1 LALRDSLTNLYNHG
15 YFQEILKQEVEEAK
29 DCEDNLALLLLDI
42 DNFKRI
48 NDTYGHQAGDKIL
61 AKLAD
66 LLQNNTRDN
75 DTVAR
80 YGGEE
85 FAIALNNVTLK
96 AAVKI
101 GEELKGL
108 IANME
113 VVYDEEI
120 ITITVSIGVAY
131 STSSQNSYELIN
143 SADEQLYLAK
153 ESGKNCVSY

>member
-1 LALRDSLTNLYNHG
+1 LYNHG

-29 DCEDNLALLLLDI
+29 DCEANLALLLLDI
-42 DNFKRI
+42 DNFKQI

-61 AKLAD
+61 AELAD
-66 LLQNNTRDN
+66 LLRNNTRDN

-85 FAIALNNVTLK
+85 FAIALNNVTPEVAIKKGEKLK
-96 AAVKI
+96 
-101 GEELKGL
+101 EL

-113 VVYDEEI
+113 VDYEGKI

-131 STSSQNSYELIN
+131 ATS
-143 SADEQLYLAK
+143 A
-153 ESGKNCVSY
+153 